1 MTGGILVVKTI
12 STGAGTAAFNFG
24 GGTLQASGAL
34 STTLPMTLTGAG
46 GNATVDTAG
55 YAVTLSGQLSGP
67 GGLDKLDTG
76 TLTLSGANTYGG
88 LTTVSG
94 GTLDLVGTSSAVAWN
109 PVLFGA
115 GAEVDG
121 GQLIFDYSG
130 GAADPE
136 TTIAALL
143 GSKIYTTI
151 AGDRASLFDNTVTD
165 QVVLSLVAVP
175 EPSYPHPPQP
185 VEKGPQVAHASIEIL
200 GKNVAS
206 SAGKTDFFNRLL
218 GIGATGLLDFA
229 WRRRRRR
236 GRCLSCAAVVVAML
250 IAGSAQADVFNMGGT
265 RNPTTGTWTG
275 LASLEFV
282 TVGNPGNAA
291 DTGNA
296 RRHDRLRLGGLHV
309 PDGQVRR
316 DGGPVLPV
324 P

>member
-1 MTGGILVVKTI
+1 MKTI

-175 EPSYPHPPQP
+175 EPSTL
-185 VEKGPQVAHASIEIL
+185 IL
-200 GKNVAS
+200 
-206 SAGKTDFFNRLL
+206 L
-218 GIGATGLLDFA
+218 
-229 WRRRRRR
+229 
-236 GRCLSCAAVVVAML
+236 AA
-250 IAGSAQADVFNMGGT
+250 
-265 RNPTTGTWTG
+265 R
-275 LASLEFV
+275 
-282 TVGNPGNAA
+282 
-291 DTGNA
+291 
-296 RRHDRLRLGGLHV
+296 
-309 PDGQVRR
+309 
-316 DGGPVLPV
+316 
-324 P
+324 